1 MSVFLVATLKPWN
14 IELFNQCKEVLPG
27 EWHLIC
33 EQSEISLE
41 NVRALNP
48 RFVFFP
54 HWSWQVPREIL
65 DEFECVCFHMT
76 DVPFGRG
83 GSPLQNLILSGCEST
98 QVSALR
104 MVDEMDAGPVY
115 LKRPLSLEGRAVDIY
130 ERLAEI
136 VFEMVVEIIQTEP
149 KPVAQTG
156 APVLFQ
162 RRSPNE
168 SELPQSASERALYD
182 HIRMVDAPTYPL
194 AFINWGDWRIE
205 FSEAELDE
213 VKGVS
218 SRVTIR
224 KRKGEE

>member
-1 MSVFLVATLKPWN
+1 MSVFLMATLKPWN
-14 IELFNQCKEVLPG
+14 IELFNRCKEVLPG
-27 EWHLIC
+27 DWHFTG

-41 NVRALNP
+41 KVRALNP

-54 HWSWQVPREIL
+54 HWSWRVPQEIL
-65 DEFECVCFHMT
+65 SEFECVCFHMT

-83 GSPLQNLILSGCEST
+83 GSPLQNLILRGYEST

-115 LKRPLSLEGRAVDIY
+115 LKRPLSLEGRAVDIF
-130 ERLAEI
+130 RRSADVI
-136 VFEMVVEIIQTEP
+136 FEMIREIIQAQP
-149 KPVAQTG
+149 APVSQEG
-156 APVLFQ
+156 NPVLFK
-162 RRSPNE
+162 RRSPKE
-168 SELPQSASERALYD
+168 SELPRSGIEQALYD
-182 HIRMVDAPTYPL
+182 HIRMVDAPTYPS

-205 FSEAELDE
+205 FSEAEFDE

>member
-1 MSVFLVATLKPWN
+1 MSAYLVATVKPWN
-14 IELFNQCKEVLPG
+14 EEAFHRCTSAYPG
-27 EWHLIC
+27 KWHIINK
-33 EQSEISLE
+33 QSDLSLE
-41 NVRALNP
+41 KLRAVKP
-48 RFVFFP
+48 RCIFFP
-54 HWSWQVPREIL
+54 HWSWRVPQEIL
-65 DEFECVCFHMT
+65 SEFECVCFHMT

-83 GSPLQNLILSGCEST
+83 GSPLQNLILRGCEST

-115 LKRPLSLEGRAVDIY
+115 LKRPLSLEGRAVDIF
-130 ERLAEI
+130 RRSADVI
-136 VFEMVVEIIQTEP
+136 FEMIREIIQAQP
-149 KPVAQTG
+149 APVSQEG
-156 APVLFQ
+156 NPVLFK
-162 RRSPNE
+162 RRSPKE
-168 SELPQSASERALYD
+168 SELPRSGLEQALYD